1 VIGGTFD
8 PIHFGHL
15 VIAEEVYATLKPD
28 RMVFVPAGQPPHKPG
43 QIVTP
48 ARERLTMLE
57 LAVASNP
64 HFTISRVDLDR
75 PGPSYTV
82 ETLRLLRQQWGE
94 QAAIDFVIGWDSL
107 EDLLDWYDP
116 AGILKQLDHLVAV
129 KRPGYPA
136 PTRAADDASAG
147 GQESGR
153 PQGYASPGGQEP
165 GRPQGYAPTLHGEA
179 DKPMIVRGG
188 GNEATLEEQDE
199 KGYIDRLEE
208 RLPGIRQRL
217 IILSAPQ
224 LEISA
229 TELRQRVAE
238 GRPIKYQVPDAVEQ
252 YIIEH
257 GLYRQAQG
265 A

>member
-1 VIGGTFD
+1 LQYYRTLTNTGHIAVIGGTFD

-28 RMVFVPAGQPPHKPG
+28 TMVFVPAGQPPHKPG

-48 ARERLTMLE
+48 AQDRLTMLE
-57 LAVASNP
+57 LAIASNP

-82 ETLRLLRQQWGE
+82 ETLRLLREQWGE
-94 QAAIDFVIGWDSL
+94 QTAIDFVIGWDSL

-129 KRPGYPA
+129 NRPGYPA
-136 PTRAADDASAG
+136 PIRTADDASTG
-147 GQESGR
+147 DQGSGR
-153 PQGYASPGGQEP
+153 PQGYAPAIHGDAYQPLIVGGAGTE
-165 GRPQGYAPTLHGEA
+165 E
-179 DKPMIVRGG
+179 
-188 GNEATLEEQDE
+188 TLEEQDE

-224 LEISA
+224 LKISA
-229 TELRQRVAE
+229 TALRQRVAE
-238 GRPIKYQVPDAVEQ
+238 GRPIKYQVPDVVEQ
-252 YIIEH
+252 YILDH
-257 GLYRQAQG
+257 GLYRQV
-265 A
+265 